1 MSFSSTIQKYF
12 TNLFISIIEEEDSYR
27 LFCKVIKNN
36 KLLNKFDKTFEIA
49 PNDEKLDSS
58 IEDYLISLQE
68 KYNTVYIALLLN
80 SMGQGAIK
88 GTHDEDFQR
97 FSVHSNSVKTV
108 KFKSW
113 SSYVS
118 YIDINWIQKTYED
131 VGLDFIYSPF
141 VILHNLLSGY
151 KLKHNL
157 TLYILNQEASITI
170 GIFKGD
176 TLCFG
181 AFYKVNNNVKLSG
194 DINIDDWEY
203 EEEENDVGGMVEL
216 DGLDSGELLSLD
228 DLGELN
234 VLDNDLSDEEFSELE
249 DKDNVEN
256 VDNLL
261 DLETEDSSIE
271 DLELYGRDLDI
282 FKFLKKALG
291 EYYNNEVYES
301 DFIENAIIFDGYDL
315 SKEMVQSIEEDL
327 MLSLEIHKIDIAE
340 TVCNLSVKEVYGEI

>member
-1 MSFSSTIQKYF
+1 MSFSSIIQKYF
-12 TNLFISIIEEEDSYR
+12 TNLFISIIEEEGSYR
-27 LFCKVIKNN
+27 LFCKVLKNN
-36 KLLNKFDKTFEIA
+36 KLLNKFDKTFDIA
-49 PNDEKLDSS
+49 PSDEKLDSS
-58 IEDYLISLQE
+58 IEDYLASLQE

-80 SMGQGAIK
+80 SMGQGAIR
-88 GTHDEDFQR
+88 GTHDKDFQR

-118 YIDINWIQKTYED
+118 YIDINWIQKTYENI
-131 VGLDFIYSPF
+131 GLDFVYSPF
-141 VILHNLLSGY
+141 IILYNLLSGY

-176 TLCFG
+176 ILCFG
-181 AFYKVNNNVKLSG
+181 AFYKVNNNVSLGSG
-194 DINIDDWEY
+194 VDIDDWEH
-203 EEEENDVGGMVEL
+203 EEEESDVGGMVEL
-216 DGLDSGELLSLD
+216 DSLDTGELLNLD
-228 DLGELN
+228 DLSELN
-234 VLDNDLSDEEFSELE
+234 NLDNELDDEEFSDFKDE
-249 DKDNVEN
+249 DV
-256 VDNLL
+256 VDNLT
-261 DLETEDSSIE
+261 DLEPEDSSIE

-291 EYYNNEVYES
+291 EYYKNEIYES

-315 SKEMVQSIEEDL
+315 SQEMVQSIEDDL

-340 TVCNLSVKEVYGEI
+340 AVCDLSIKEVYGEI